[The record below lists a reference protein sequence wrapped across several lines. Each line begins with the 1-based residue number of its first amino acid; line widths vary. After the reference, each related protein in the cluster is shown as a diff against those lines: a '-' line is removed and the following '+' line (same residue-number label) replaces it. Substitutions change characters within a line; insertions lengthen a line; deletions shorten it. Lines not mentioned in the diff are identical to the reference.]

1 MADIDGL
8 HDREP
13 GDYLFREIHPLIF
26 LGTASDRYRGWMG
39 QIYTPELYHGRIQKR
54 TRQLAGNTF
63 LEEVLPVDSV
73 REYFQHFRVLELD
86 FTFYGF
92 LLDEKGNPTSQLR
105 TLERYS
111 QYLGPED
118 LVILK
123 APQAVTAQRL
133 TNQRSSVP
141 NPTYLNR
148 ELFTER
154 FLEPAKKVLGENLAA
169 IVLEQEYQPS
179 SQRLPAQSLAEG
191 LEEFFRGVPSD
202 TRYHLEL
209 RTKEYLTGEV
219 FSVMERYGVGQVL
232 SHWTWLPPLRQQVR
246 ISGGRFLRPGRSVV
260 VRLMTPRGV
269 RYEEAYAK
277 AFPFD
282 RLVDGMLQTSMIEDT
297 VWLMERCIREDVR
310 AFVIVNNRA
319 GGNAPEIARLIAQ
332 RFLSGC
338 SLKKGEGE

>member
-8 HDREP
+8 DDREP

>member
-1 MADIDGL
+1 
-8 HDREP
+8 
-13 GDYLFREIHPLIF
+13 
-26 LGTASDRYRGWMG
+26 
-39 QIYTPELYHGRIQKR
+39 
-54 TRQLAGNTF
+54 
-63 LEEVLPVDSV
+63 
-73 REYFQHFRVLELD
+73 
-86 FTFYGF
+86 
-92 LLDEKGNPTSQLR
+92 
-105 TLERYS
+105 
-111 QYLGPED
+111 
-118 LVILK
+118 
-123 APQAVTAQRL
+123 
-133 TNQRSSVP
+133 
-141 NPTYLNR
+141 
-148 ELFTER
+148 LFTER

-269 RYEEAYAK
+269 RYEEAFAK